1 VKQVAQGEADQ
12 YDNVDRGLK
21 GPLPG
26 LNTITVDWPQ
36 VGFSADGFETYVA
49 WLRFTDAEVDTS
61 AHINLAGI
69 CTGVGYGDVAASV
82 ARPGQP
88 WSAPQNVTNT
98 PTTDERFF
106 SIAARNPAGK
116 IHIVFQAASTNQA
129 GDNILGDRGNTDRA
143 HPPVVLLRRI
153 AYLERTLTASLVD
166 VPRAEPR
173 LLASSMVVSPN
184 PSPARVRFAF
194 ADGMRAAP
202 GQTVDV
208 FSVSGRKVARV
219 PAAGDGAFDWNGR
232 DASGRHAAAG
242 VYFARLANGADLRPV
257 RFTLLP

>member
-1 VKQVAQGEADQ
+1 VKQVAAGEADR
-12 YDNVDRGLK
+12 YDDVDRGLK

-26 LNTITVDWPQ
+26 LNTISVDWPQ

-61 AHINLAGI
+61 AHIDLPGI

-82 ARPGQP
+82 TRPGEG
-88 WSAPQNVTNT
+88 WSLPQDLTNT

-106 SIAARNPAGK
+106 SLATRNPGGK
-116 IHIVFQAASTNQA
+116 LHIVFQASATNQA

-153 AYLERTLTASLVD
+153 AYLERALTASLVGA
-166 VPRAEPR
+166 PLPESR
-173 LLASSMVVSPN
+173 LFASSMIAAPN
-184 PSPARVRFAF
+184 PSPSRVRFAY
-194 ADGMRAAP
+194 AGGARATAEQALEVYSVGGRRVATVRP
-202 GQTVDV
+202 G
-208 FSVSGRKVARV
+208 
-219 PAAGDGAFDWNGR
+219 GDGSFDWNGR
-232 DASGRHAAAG
+232 DAAGQHAAPG
-242 VYFARLANGADLRPV
+242 VYFARVAGNTGLAPV